1 MTVEG
6 LTFLARSMADR
17 ERAERSDEP
26 RGFRRRYSKTKNFY
40 VTEALNSLLADGIDY
55 RITDCLAV
63 AIFRSYAIPG
73 RASVPDMLTLCA
85 R

>member
-1 MTVEG
+1 LNTSRKLGRSAFAKTISWRSVLAGVGFQDPQHFCDCLGVLMRTV
-6 LTFLARSMADR
+6 ARRD
-17 ERAERSDEP
+17 
-26 RGFRRRYSKTKNFY
+26 
-40 VTEALNSLLADGIDY
+40 DGIDY